1 MRLSLTQPKRSAKGS
16 YAYQYDKLIEQ
27 LKQERYARYRE
38 IFGEEHLPEYMR
50 QPKLRVV
57 NG

>member
-16 YAYQYDKLIEQ
+16 SAYQYDKLIEQ

-50 QPKLRVV
+50 QPKLRAV
-57 NG
+57 